1 MAAVGM
7 PPTLKIVVLA
17 VKRTAALKKS
27 LRRQRPLHL
36 VPAVVLAIKKQIF
49 FHTFAC
55 MSLFK

>member
-1 MAAVGM
+1 M
-7 PPTLKIVVLA
+7 PLTLKMVVLA

>member
-7 PPTLKIVVLA
+7 PPTLKMVVLA

-27 LRRQRPLHL
+27 LKRQRPVHL
-36 VPAVVLAIKKQIF
+36 APAAVLAIKKRICSQP
-49 FHTFAC
+49 FAC

>member
-7 PPTLKIVVLA
+7 PLTLKMAVLA

-27 LRRQRPLHL
+27 LKRQRPVHL
-36 VPAVVLAIKKQIF
+36 VPAAVLAINKRVC
-49 FHTFAC
+49 FHTYAC